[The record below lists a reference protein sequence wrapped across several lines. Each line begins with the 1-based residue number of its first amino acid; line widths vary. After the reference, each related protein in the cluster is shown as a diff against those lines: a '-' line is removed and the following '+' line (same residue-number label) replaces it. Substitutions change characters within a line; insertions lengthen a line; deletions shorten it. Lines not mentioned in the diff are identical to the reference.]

1 MNWNQK
7 KSVGKFDY
15 TRKNEKYKAAM
26 QDSWYNNRKIVR
38 IICMVAENLLFT
50 TERCK
55 LMLALPKNLS
65 RRFSLQFFVLEIGKS
80 FSYFFFFSFLFCFV
94 NVVLETTILCVCV
107 VRCFLPRWLNT
118 LPLPLFR
125 FCSVDVVTFFLSRI
139 VNNFLSLDTF
149 FFFRKNCC
157 IFSLFCIV
165 F

>member
-1 MNWNQK
+1 MEPEK
-7 KSVGKFDY
+7 ALESVGKFDY
-15 TRKNEKYKAAM
+15 TGKNEKYKAAM
-26 QDSWYNNRKIVR
+26 QDSWYNNRKKVVR

-107 VRCFLPRWLNT
+107 CG
-118 LPLPLFR
+118 
-125 FCSVDVVTFFLSRI
+125 
-139 VNNFLSLDTF
+139 
-149 FFFRKNCC
+149 
-157 IFSLFCIV
+157 
-165 F
+165 

>member
-1 MNWNQK
+1 MEPK
-7 KSVGKFDY
+7 KALESVGKFDY

-26 QDSWYNNRKIVR
+26 QGSWYNNRKKVVR
-38 IICMVAENLLFT
+38 IICVVAENLLFT

-107 VRCFLPRWLNT
+107 WL
-118 LPLPLFR
+118 
-125 FCSVDVVTFFLSRI
+125 DV
-139 VNNFLSLDTF
+139 
-149 FFFRKNCC
+149 
-157 IFSLFCIV
+157 FSLV
-165 F
+165 D